1 MSRFRLVIK
10 SFLHYFKAN
19 LLVALGVA
27 ISTTVLTGA
36 LVIGDS
42 VRYSLEQS
50 TFYRLGNT
58 THLVSTVDRYFRTE
72 LAAELAKKSGAEVAP
87 VLILEGMAVS
97 NGGQERVNKIQ
108 VIGVDHSFENIER
121 TSFYS
126 GLKDNE
132 VIISANL
139 AERLGLEKGD
149 EFLVRIKKASLI
161 PMNAPFVSDVETSIS
176 LHALVKDI
184 AGRNTMGFF
193 NLKNSQTAPYNL
205 FLSLAKLNESMKFSG
220 KANNLLISGSPG
232 NAPKLEKSL
241 AECITPED
249 AGLIVKEIPLTK
261 EKEIISERVFI
272 DNTIVKAFQPFKK
285 SYKVLTYFVNG
296 IQYKDKST
304 PYSFVTALENEGLK
318 GNEIIINRW
327 LAADLGAKQGDS
339 LGLKYFEVGP
349 LRQLVVKESF
359 FIVKKIVPMEG
370 KYADV
375 DLMPDLP
382 GLSDAKNCRDWETG
396 VPINLDAIRDK
407 DEAYWKQYKGAPKAF
422 ISMDKAQKI
431 WSNRF
436 GNYTSIRISNEVF
449 SEKEYRQLFSA
460 SVKPA
465 DLGITVTPV
474 RESGLNAARNGVD
487 FSQLFFGLSFF
498 LLLSAIILIALL
510 FRLNLENRQTQ
521 IGTLIM
527 LGFTRKQVSK
537 MLLAE
542 GALVSVFGALIGLLI
557 AVFYTQLIFKALN
570 TLWWAVVRTTVLEI
584 KLNLSTLITGFLIG
598 IVVSLAAILFSVY
611 RSFKKQTVELQRQQD
626 KPQRG
631 WVSSLKIALMCVS
644 LVISLLVV
652 THQYISTSAHQH
664 ISTSL
669 FFLSGGLLL
678 IGLLLVADFHFRGN
692 QNKVYPGFSTAGL
705 TKRNSSRSLGRSITV
720 VILFA
725 LGTFLVVSTGANRQ
739 NLFSETNE
747 KSSGTGG
754 FLYFAETTVP
764 VLYDLNDKDRRTKDG
779 IQEKFSAAQFSKIDG
794 DDASCLNLNR
804 TSNPAIL
811 GVNTAMMEGRFAFA
825 DQIKGLTDNDPWKA
839 LSQPSPDQP
848 ISPSAHHPINTST
861 HQHISTSTHQHIS
874 TSAHQHIIPAIA
886 DQTVIQW
893 GLGMSVGDTLF
904 YRNESGDTLRLKLIA
919 GLSPSVFQG
928 YVLIS
933 NENFLKNY
941 PTSSG
946 SNIFLIDG
954 PSDKAKEIGQ
964 ELKNVFRDYGWEMT
978 TTTQRLMEFNSVE
991 NTYLSIF
998 MALGALGL
1006 ILGTVGLAI
1015 VLARSIL
1022 ERKNEMALLQALG
1035 FTMKQVWRLLIREYI
1050 FLLLWGLLIGFAS
1063 AVLAVWP
1070 NFVAPGSE
1078 ISLGY
1083 ILLIAGLILINSLIW
1098 IMLLSWLSL
1107 KPKDLLTALRN

>member
-1 MSRFRLVIK
+1 MTKFRLIINN
-10 SFLHYFKAN
+10 FLYYFKAN

-36 LVIGDS
+36 LIIGDS

-72 LAAELAKKSGAEVAP
+72 LAADLAKKSGAEIAP
-87 VLILEGMAVS
+87 ALILEGMAVS

-108 VIGVDHSFENIER
+108 VIGVDHSFEKIAG
-121 TSFYS
+121 TSVYS

-132 VIISANL
+132 VIISTNL
-139 AERLGLEKGD
+139 SERLGLKKGD

-176 LHALVKDI
+176 LRAVVKEI
-184 AGRNTMGFF
+184 AERNTMGFF

-205 FLSLAKLNESMKFSG
+205 FLSLAKLNELMKFSD
-220 KANNLLISGSPG
+220 KANNLLISGSTISTTQ
-232 NAPKLEKSL
+232 LEKAL
-241 AECITPED
+241 AECLTSED

-272 DNTIVKAFQPFKK
+272 DNTIVKAFHPFKQ

-296 IQYKDKST
+296 IQYKDKTT
-304 PYSFVTALENEGLK
+304 PYSFVSALENEGLK
-318 GNEIIINRW
+318 ENEIIINSW

-339 LGLKYFEVGP
+339 LGLKYYEVGP
-349 LRQLVVKESF
+349 LRQLVVKESY
-359 FIVKKIVPMEG
+359 FIVKKVVPMEG

-382 GLSDAKNCRDWETG
+382 GLSDVKNCRDWETG
-396 VPINLDAIRDK
+396 VPINLGAIRDK
-407 DEAYWKQYKGAPKAF
+407 DEAYWNHYKGMPKAY

-436 GNYTSIRISNEVF
+436 GNYTAIRISDDSF

-465 DLGITVTPV
+465 DLGIIVTPV
-474 RESGLNAARNGVD
+474 KENGLNAARNGVD
-487 FSQLFFGLSFF
+487 FSQLFLGLSFF

-510 FRLNLENRQTQ
+510 FLLNLENRQSQ

-570 TLWWAVVRTTVLEI
+570 TLWWAVVRTSVLEI
-584 KLNLSTLITGFLIG
+584 KLNLSTLITGLLIG
-598 IVVSLAAILFSVY
+598 IVVSLAAILYSVY

-626 KPQRG
+626 KPPRG
-631 WVSSLKIALMCVS
+631 WVRSLKMALMSVS
-644 LVISLLVV
+644 LIISVSVVIY
-652 THQYISTSAHQH
+652 Q
-664 ISTSL
+664 L
-669 FFLSGGLLL
+669 FFSGTMNPAFFFTSGGLLL
-678 IGLLLVADFHFRGN
+678 VGLLLVADLHFRSN
-692 QNKVYPGFSTAGL
+692 QNKLYTGFSTNEL
-705 TKRNSSRSLGRSITV
+705 TKRNSSRNLGRSITV

-739 NLFSETNE
+739 NLFSESNE

-764 VLYDLNDKDRRTKDG
+764 ILYDLNDKERRAKEG
-779 IQEKFSAAQFSKIDG
+779 IQEKFSAAQFNKIEG

-811 GVNTAMMEGRFAFA
+811 GVNPSMMEGRFTFA
-825 DQIKGLTDNDPWKA
+825 DQIKSLTGNDPWQA
-839 LSQPSPDQP
+839 LNAKSSD
-848 ISPSAHHPINTST
+848 
-861 HQHISTSTHQHIS
+861 
-874 TSAHQHIIPAIA
+874 HIIPAIA

-893 GLGMSVGDTLF
+893 GLGKNVGDTLF

-933 NENFLKNY
+933 NNNFLKNY

-954 PSDKAKEIGQ
+954 PAEKTKEIGQ
-964 ELKNVFRDYGWEMT
+964 ELKNIFRDYGWEMT
-978 TTTQRLMEFNSVE
+978 TTTERLMEFNSVE

-1022 ERKNEMALLQALG
+1022 ERKNEIGLLQALG
-1035 FTMKQVWRLLIREYI
+1035 FTLKQVWRLLVREY
-1050 FLLLWGLLIGFAS
+1050 FSLLVWGLLIGLLS
-1063 AVLAVWP
+1063 AALAVWP
-1070 NFVAPGSE
+1070 NFVAPGREVSF
-1078 ISLGY
+1078 GY
-1083 ILLIAGLILINSLIW
+1083 VLIIVALILLNGLIW
-1098 IMLLSWLSL
+1098 IVLLSWFSL
-1107 KPKDLLTALRN
+1107 KPKDLLSALRN

>member
-1 MSRFRLVIK
+1 MSRFRLVLK

-42 VRYSLEQS
+42 VKYSLEQS

-58 THLVSTVDRYFRTE
+58 AYLVSSVDRYFRTE
-72 LAAELAKKSGAEVAP
+72 LATELAKKSRAEVAP
-87 VLILEGMAVS
+87 ALILEGMAVS
-97 NGGQERVNKIQ
+97 NGGQERVNKMQ
-108 VIGVDHSFENIER
+108 VIGVDQSFGKIAG
-121 TSFYS
+121 TSLYS

-132 VIISANL
+132 VIISTNL
-139 AERLGLEKGD
+139 AERLGIKKGD

-161 PMNAPFVSDVETSIS
+161 PMNAPFVSDVETSI
-176 LHALVKDI
+176 ALRAVVKEI
-184 AGRNTMGFF
+184 AERNTMGFF

-205 FLSLAKLNESMKFSG
+205 FLSLAKLNELMKFSG
-220 KANNLLISGSPG
+220 KANNLLISGSTIK
-232 NAPKLEKSL
+232 APQIEKSL
-241 AECITPED
+241 TECLTPED
-249 AGLIVKEIPLTK
+249 AGLIVKDIPLTK

-272 DNTIVKAFQPFKK
+272 DNTIVKAFQTFKK

-304 PYSFVTALENEGLK
+304 PYSFVTALEDEGLK
-318 GNEIIINRW
+318 ENEIIINSW

-339 LGLKYFEVGP
+339 LCLKYYEVGP
-349 LRQLVVKESF
+349 LRQLVVKGSY
-359 FIVKKIVPMEG
+359 FIVKKVVPMEG

-375 DLMPDLP
+375 NLMPDLP
-382 GLSDAKNCRDWETG
+382 GLSDVKNCRDWETG

-407 DEAYWKQYKGAPKAF
+407 DEAYWKQFKGTPKAF

-436 GNYTSIRISNEVF
+436 GNYTAIRISDDSF
-449 SEKEYRQLFSA
+449 SEKEYRKLFSA

-465 DLGITVTPV
+465 DLGIMVTPI
-474 RESGLNAARNGVD
+474 RENGLNAARNGVD
-487 FSQLFFGLSFF
+487 FSQLFLGLSFF

-510 FRLNLENRQTQ
+510 FLLNLENRQSQ

-570 TLWWAVVRTTVLEI
+570 TLWWAVVRTSVLEI
-584 KLNLSTLITGFLIG
+584 KLNFSTLITGLLIS
-598 IVVSLAAILFSVY
+598 IAVSLSAILFSVY
-611 RSFKKQTVELQRQQD
+611 RSFKKQTIELQRQQN

-631 WVSSLKIALMCVS
+631 WVRSLKMVLMSVL
-644 LVISLLVV
+644 LVISVLVV
-652 THQYISTSAHQH
+652 IYQLFISGSMNPA
-664 ISTSL
+664 L
-669 FFLSGGLLL
+669 FFILGGLLL
-678 IGLLLVADFHFRGN
+678 VGLLLVADLHFRRN
-692 QNKVYPGFSTAGL
+692 QNKLYEGFSTADL
-705 TKRNSSRSLGRSITV
+705 TKRNSSRNLGRSITV

-739 NLFSETNE
+739 NFITETNE

-754 FLYFAETTVP
+754 FIYFAETTVP
-764 VLYDLNDKDRRTKDG
+764 VLYDLNDKGRREKEG

-811 GVNTAMMEGRFAFA
+811 GVNPSMMEGRFTFA
-825 DQIKGLTDNDPWKA
+825 DQFKGLADIDPWEA
-839 LSQPSPDQP
+839 L
-848 ISPSAHHPINTST
+848 NTKSSD
-861 HQHISTSTHQHIS
+861 HV
-874 TSAHQHIIPAIA
+874 IPAIA

-893 GLGMSVGDTLF
+893 GLGKSVGDTLF

-933 NENFLKNY
+933 NEYFLKNY

-954 PSDKAKEIGQ
+954 SSDKAKAIGQ
-964 ELKNVFRDYGWEMT
+964 ELKNVFRDYGWEMNST
-978 TTTQRLMEFNSVE
+978 TERLMEFNSVE

-1022 ERKNEMALLQALG
+1022 ERKNEIALLQALG
-1035 FTMKQVWRLLIREYI
+1035 FTLKQVWKLLIREYI
-1050 FLLLWGLLIGFAS
+1050 SLLVWGLLIGLLS
-1063 AVLAVWP
+1063 AALAVWP

-1078 ISLGY
+1078 VSFGY
-1083 ILLIAGLILINSLIW
+1083 VLMIVGLILINGLIW
-1098 IMLLSWLSL
+1098 IVLLSWLSL
-1107 KPKDLLTALRN
+1107 KPKELLSALRN